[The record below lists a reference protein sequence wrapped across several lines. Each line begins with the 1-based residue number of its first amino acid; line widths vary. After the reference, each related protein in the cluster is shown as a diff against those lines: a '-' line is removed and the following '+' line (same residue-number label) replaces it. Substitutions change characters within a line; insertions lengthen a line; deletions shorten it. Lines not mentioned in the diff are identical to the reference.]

1 MSDHLAFTCTMRRVL
16 CHFCCKEF
24 SGEEMEDHA
33 GACNQEPIYCE
44 TKCGSKILRGR
55 MSSHKA
61 KDCVKRLI
69 KCEYCQKDF
78 IADTIPLHQNTCLQK
93 QQQQQQLQPLKVSLS
108 PCRRSS
114 LDELNNN
121 NITSCD
127 ISNQNQISCFFRDAG
142 CKFRG
147 TQTHLDHH
155 LDSNNSSHLLLM
167 VQHAEKQKQQIE
179 MLKKTITKLS
189 TNYSGTLLWK
199 ITNWEKRMSEAKRNE
214 SLELVSP
221 AFYTSQ
227 YGYKLQVSIF
237 LNGNGPGESTHMSVF
252 IKILPGEYDA
262 LLKWPFNQKVTF
274 TLFEQSTEHDNV
286 QGGIAESFIPDPMW
300 KNFQTPSESAQDLGF
315 GFPCF
320 VSHDTLARRPFVRND
335 TVFLRVKCEPN
346 KIVAVW
352 SEKTSDEL
360 QRRRSSSH
368 VRSHKLFKTQLL
380 HKKISFIF
388 WEKLLDI
395 FLEMQGGRKLSFLV
409 FRQTHVLRFKV
420 SLYPTFSL
428 NRIAPKA
435 WYSARNEFEIEEK
448 L

>member
-24 SGEEMEDHA
+24 SGEEMEEHA

-69 KCEYCQKDF
+69 KCEFCQKDF

-93 QQQQQQLQPLKVSLS
+93 QQQQQLQPLKVSLS

-121 NITSCD
+121 NTISCD

-252 IKILPGEYDA
+252 IKILPGDYDA

-300 KNFQTPSESAQDLGF
+300 KNFQTPSESTQDLGF

-346 KIVAVW
+346 KIVAV
-352 SEKTSDEL
+352 
-360 QRRRSSSH
+360 
-368 VRSHKLFKTQLL
+368 
-380 HKKISFIF
+380 
-388 WEKLLDI
+388 
-395 FLEMQGGRKLSFLV
+395 
-409 FRQTHVLRFKV
+409 
-420 SLYPTFSL
+420 
-428 NRIAPKA
+428 
-435 WYSARNEFEIEEK
+435 
-448 L
+448 

>member
-24 SGEEMEDHA
+24 SGEEMEEHA

-61 KDCVKRLI
+61 KDCSKRLL
-69 KCEYCQKDF
+69 KCEFCQKDF
-78 IADTIPLHQNTCLQK
+78 IADTIPLHQNTCVQK
-93 QQQQQQLQPLKVSLS
+93 HQQQQPLKVSLS
-108 PCRRSS
+108 PIRRSS
-114 LDELNNN
+114 LDEMNNN
-121 NITSCD
+121 NINS
-127 ISNQNQISCFFRDAG
+127 IVSNQNQISCFFRDAG
-142 CKFRG
+142 CKFKAT

-155 LDSNNSSHLLLM
+155 LESNNSSHLLLM

-179 MLKKTITKLS
+179 MMRKTITKLS

-199 ITNWEKRMSEAKRNE
+199 ITNWEKRMSEAKRAE

-237 LNGNGPGESTHMSVF
+237 LNGNGPGEASHMSVF

-274 TLFEQSTEHDNV
+274 TLFEQSSEYDNV
-286 QGGIAESFIPDPMW
+286 QGGIAESFIPDPAW
-300 KNFQTPSESAQDLGF
+300 KNFQTPSETTQDLGF

-320 VSHDTLARRPFVRND
+320 VSHETLARRPFVRND

-346 KIVAVW
+346 KTVAV
-352 SEKTSDEL
+352 
-360 QRRRSSSH
+360 
-368 VRSHKLFKTQLL
+368 
-380 HKKISFIF
+380 
-388 WEKLLDI
+388 
-395 FLEMQGGRKLSFLV
+395 
-409 FRQTHVLRFKV
+409 
-420 SLYPTFSL
+420 
-428 NRIAPKA
+428 
-435 WYSARNEFEIEEK
+435 
-448 L
+448 